1 MRNECY
7 RQRSRYQGP
16 GVGGG
21 CNRLR
26 SDREIST
33 AREKLTVVGVG
44 VEVREVRG
52 PRLDRICGL
61 LRGEG
66 PGEF

>member
-1 MRNECY
+1 M
-7 RQRSRYQGP
+7 
-16 GVGGG
+16 GGG